1 MLGGGKLHGN
11 QRLVDAPS
19 ASGRREQAML
29 LRKAEAAWHGTF
41 REGEGK
47 MRLGSGN
54 FEGAY
59 SYRSRMEDSD
69 PGTNPE
75 ELLGAAH
82 AGCFSMSL
90 ARRLSAAGYSPE
102 RIHTEARV
110 RFGRSGEGYEISR
123 IDLRTEAQIPGVD
136 EELFLEKAEAAKRD
150 CAVSKALA
158 GVEIGLEARLVERA
172 G

>member
-1 MLGGGKLHGN
+1 MPIH
-11 QRLVDAPS
+11 
-19 ASGRREQAML
+19 
-29 LRKAEAAWHGTF
+29 KAEAAWHGTF
-41 REGEGK
+41 RDGEGK
-47 MRLGSGN
+47 MRLGSGA

-59 SYRSRMEDSD
+59 SYRSRMEEG

-90 ARRLSAAGYSPE
+90 ARRLSAEGYSPE
-102 RIHTEARV
+102 RIYTEARV
-110 RFGRSGEGYEISR
+110 RFGRAGEGYAISR
-123 IDLRTEAQIPGVD
+123 IDLRTEAEVPGAD
-136 EELFLEKAEAAKRD
+136 EALFLEKAETAKRD

-158 GVEIGLEARLVERA
+158 GVEIGLEAKLVEHA